1 MNACYKI
8 ISKAYKQSNLQKNI
22 HDQGEKKG
30 FPITQA
36 LKHTNKKVRVLGRVW
51 RNRHSHKLAGVGS
64 IIISINFM
72 GNQKYV
78 LKA

>member
-36 LKHTNKKVRVLGRVW
+36 LKHTNKKVRVL